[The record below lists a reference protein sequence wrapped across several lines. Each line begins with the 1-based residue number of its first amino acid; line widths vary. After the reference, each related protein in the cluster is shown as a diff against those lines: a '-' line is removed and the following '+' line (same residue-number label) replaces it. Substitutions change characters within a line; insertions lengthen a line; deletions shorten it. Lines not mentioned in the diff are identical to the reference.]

1 MYVWSLLIDTLNPGK
16 IFIIDDDRLT
26 ILVSER
32 ILLNYDASLNISS
45 FLSGREALSFF
56 TKNILPENSII
67 LLDINMPEYSGWDF
81 LDDYSLLPLNTKIF
95 MFTSSIDVKDLEKS
109 KTYTKVKGFI
119 SKPLTDEKIRQL
131 LEASI
136 S

>member
-1 MYVWSLLIDTLNPGK
+1 MIDTLNPGK

-45 FLSGREALSFF
+45 FLNGREALSYF
-56 TKNILPENSII
+56 TMNILPENSII

-81 LDDYSLLPLNTKIF
+81 LDEYSLLPLHTKIF

-131 LEASI
+131 LEAATS
-136 S
+136 

>member
-1 MYVWSLLIDTLNPGK
+1 MNPGK

-32 ILLNYDASLNISS
+32 ILLNYDSSLNIES

-56 TKNILPENSII
+56 SQNTLPENSVI
-67 LLDINMPEYSGWDF
+67 LLDINMPDYSGWDF
-81 LDDYSLLPLNTKIF
+81 LYDYSLLPINTKIF

-109 KTYTKVKGFI
+109 KTYAKVKGFI
-119 SKPLTDEKIRQL
+119 SKPLTEEKIRQL
-131 LEASI
+131 LEAI
-136 S
+136 NP

>member
-1 MYVWSLLIDTLNPGK
+1 MTDTLNPGK

-45 FLSGREALSFF
+45 FLSGREALDYF

-67 LLDINMPEYSGWDF
+67 LLDINMPDYSGWDF
-81 LDDYSLLPLNTKIF
+81 LDDYSLLPFTTKIF
-95 MFTSSIDVKDLEKS
+95 MFTSSIDIKDLEKS
-109 KTYTKVKGFI
+109 KTYAKVKGFI

-131 LEASI
+131 IEAANP
-136 S
+136 